1 MACFQQ
7 ARVPK
12 TRPRSCRSRCR
23 ASSAGRKTPKRT
35 GVQPYMSVY
44 QSLPTACPCSFRP
57 KPPLLEAKPQNAA
70 THCYYRA
77 PKLLDSFQQAQM
89 PKTSPGSFRSRC
101 RVSPPGAKLQKA
113 ATHCF
118 YRKLLDS
125 HWVLLKLKPP
135 KRCCHLRHQQQ
146 ECPCKTISAIHNK
159 AVITKYHTNPLK
171 LGPSWSQLARVR
183 RKLGSSWAQV
193 SSYSAQ
199 LKAKDSQVWP
209 QSAFGWAK

>member
-1 MACFQQ
+1 MCNHTYPYQSLPTACPCSFRPKCLKPLLAASGPVAVAPLLQARPQKAHTVSTGFRSCWMACFQQ
-7 ARVPK
+7 ARMPK

-57 KPPLLEAKPQNAA
+57 EPPLLEAKPQNAA

-113 ATHCF
+113 ATHC

-125 HWVLLKLKPP
+125 H
-135 KRCCHLRHQQQ
+135 
-146 ECPCKTISAIHNK
+146 
-159 AVITKYHTNPLK
+159 
-171 LGPSWSQLARVR
+171 
-183 RKLGSSWAQV
+183 
-193 SSYSAQ
+193 
-199 LKAKDSQVWP
+199 
-209 QSAFGWAK
+209 